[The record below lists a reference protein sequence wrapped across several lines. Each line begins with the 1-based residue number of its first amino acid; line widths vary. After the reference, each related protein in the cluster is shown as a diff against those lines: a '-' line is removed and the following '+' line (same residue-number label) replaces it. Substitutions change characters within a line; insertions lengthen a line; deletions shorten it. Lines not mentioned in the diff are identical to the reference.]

1 MELTRQVDLRRET
14 HIEDIHEH
22 SNKVIQQIAQL
33 KEESLAK
40 VKTVLKSKDTF
51 EGIKTR
57 LNELN
62 AMFDSLEMDDEKHK
76 EIMWQKKSDEI
87 EKMIEPLLGEFKL
100 ELLKKFYKFET
111 NECLLP

>member
-1 MELTRQVDLRRET
+1 MVDIPIGLGGVFQT
-14 HIEDIHEH
+14 IP
-22 SNKVIQQIAQL
+22 
-33 KEESLAK
+33 

-62 AMFDSLEMDDEKHK
+62 AMFDSLEMDDKKHK

-87 EKMIEPLLGEFKL
+87 EKMIEPLL
-100 ELLKKFYKFET
+100 
-111 NECLLP
+111 